1 MNEPDK
7 QEYEKVISSYYG
19 DDQVSAIISLKV
31 DTKDADKIASRVA
44 ALDNIIDLFLVTG
57 DTDILAKAR
66 FANYG
71 DLKNFVLNELSGIN
85 GIKETKTLMIVTAF
99 KEGGRLISSQGE

>member
-31 DTKDADKIASRVA
+31 DTKDADKIASQVA
-44 ALDNIIDLFLVTG
+44 SLDNIIDLFLVTG
-57 DTDILAKAR
+57 DTDILAKAK
-66 FANYG
+66 FASYG
-71 DLKNFVLNELSGIN
+71 DLKNFVLNELSGID
-85 GIKETKTLMIVTAF
+85 GIKETKTLMIVTTF
-99 KEGGRLISSQGE
+99 KEGGKLVTQE

>member
-31 DTKDADKIASRVA
+31 DTKDADKIATQVA
-44 ALDNIIDLFLVTG
+44 ELENIVDLFLVTG

-66 FANYG
+66 FASYS
-71 DLKNFVLNELSGIN
+71 DLKNFVLNELSNIE

-99 KEGGRLISSQGE
+99 KENGALITSPTE